1 LKASLPQNVGIDNS
15 SKHASSSYLQVPSS
29 KMSST
34 PLYAYRADGEV
45 FPCQN
50 PHNVPLC
57 QALLDKS
64 ETYPLTGKGSHP
76 KNTYKYKNYVDAAE
90 TVAILTYSIPH
101 INFEDSVAVVDKLR
115 NYFGPSTTEFIIDF
129 CKKNTPAPPSRP
141 SIYQQLRTRK
151 VKCAHP
157 DNEPVYKAVM
167 DRAAAYPPEKKYQR
181 EAYLNA
187 AASLAALKVSLR
199 ENFYNA
205 FAVDSGPKTQNF
217 ILDIA
222 RKLEA

>member
-1 LKASLPQNVGIDNS
+1 
-15 SKHASSSYLQVPSS
+15 
-29 KMSST
+29 MST
-34 PLYAYRADGEV
+34 APLYAYRADGEV

-50 PHNVPLC
+50 AYNVPLC

-64 ETYPLTGKGSHP
+64 ETYPLAGKGAHP
-76 KNTYKYKNYVDAAE
+76 KNTYKYRNYVDAAE
-90 TVAILTYSIPH
+90 TVALLTYSIPH
-101 INFEDSVAVVDKLR
+101 VNFADGAAVVDKVGR
-115 NYFGPSTTEFIIDF
+115 YFGPSTTEFIIDF
-129 CKKNTPAPPSRP
+129 CKKNPPAPPSRP

-151 VKCAHP
+151 LKCSHP

-187 AASLAALKVSLR
+187 AAALASLKVSLR

-205 FAVDSGPKTQNF
+205 FEVDSGPKTQLF
-217 ILDIA
+217 ILEAA
-222 RKLEA
+222 RKLSA